1 MKIIATPST
10 GSGQTGIEDPP
21 LIVRILVVWVC
32 PPAARTGAAIR
43 SIANGLRAETG
54 CQRKPEM
61 APGMSLSERPDGKQN
76 KRFRAAASN
85 RPKQDHN
92 FIPHWRA

>member
-32 PPAARTGAAIR
+32 PPSPRRAHWSGDSIYSKWLESRNRLPTQADDGARY
-43 SIANGLRAETG
+43 E
-54 CQRKPEM
+54 
-61 APGMSLSERPDGKQN
+61 SERAPDGEQN
-76 KRFRAAASN
+76 KRFRPLHRPN
-85 RPKQDHN
+85 RPKQD
-92 FIPHWRA
+92 PHFS